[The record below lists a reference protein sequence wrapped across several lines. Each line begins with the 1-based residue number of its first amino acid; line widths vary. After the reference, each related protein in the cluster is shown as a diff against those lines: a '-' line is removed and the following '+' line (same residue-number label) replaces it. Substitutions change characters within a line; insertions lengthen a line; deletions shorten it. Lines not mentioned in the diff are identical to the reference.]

1 MNTCHASHSSAICTR
16 AKVGQELQVKFM
28 TSFSSTG
35 RPRLAPPRNVT
46 LFSQNFTVYLTWL
59 PGLGSPPNVTY
70 FVTYQRYRGA
80 SVLVGGER
88 EEWVGRRGVGG
99 EMEEWVKMEER
110 PWAICFPCGQHPE
123 VLWVT
128 ERGLWRVLARRGSFF
143 LTHFTP

>member
-1 MNTCHASHSSAICTR
+1 M
-16 AKVGQELQVKFM
+16 
-28 TSFSSTG
+28 
-35 RPRLAPPRNVT
+35 
-46 LFSQNFTVYLTWL
+46 
-59 PGLGSPPNVTY
+59 TY

-80 SVLVGGER
+80 SVLVGGEREEWVGRGRSGWGDEEWVGRRGVGGEMRSGWGEGGVGGER

>member
-1 MNTCHASHSSAICTR
+1 
-16 AKVGQELQVKFM
+16 M

-88 EEWVGRRGVGG
+88 EEWVGRGRSGWGDEEWVGRRGVGG